1 MHEAPPPSRV
11 PALLADHPPADAKK
25 TRSSPRPRQ
34 LRHPQALLR
43 RLQAGQAPPLS
54 PAFHPHFGLLA
65 QSGRALLRPDHSGAH
80 PSRRLH
86 FGSRA
91 RSCHSRLPGT
101 PQCRPQ
107 AFRLDQ
113 ISPRNPGKSHSCP
126 KRAPADYFRESNVRS
141 ITLEGSPNLPSIDRA
156 PVTLTEMGPPLP
168 APKEPLAI
176 TPLLRIVALPAS
188 TVTAPASPPRSGPG
202 SVERE
207 VMPVNNSGASRP
219 SIKSEPATL
228 TETLPA
234 LPRPI
239 VVLVTPATFVVITS
253 LLRIDKPPAM
263 TATAPAFPGPNA
275 RVRMPAGELAEL
287 SSIASAFAIATKT
300 APPVPSPRLCAT
312 TLAPFWIVKFC
323 AVTVIAPP
331 APAGTGL
338 PLASVS
344 PAPAVVEATLAPLS
358 IKRSLALIAIAIA
371 PPLP

>member
-34 LRHPQALLR
+34 LRHPQAFQR
-43 RLQAGQAPPLS
+43 EDMAGQAPPLS

-141 ITLEGSPNLPSIDRA
+141 ITLGGAGTIPAFTSASVATEVRFASDSPLEGEGFEPSVPGDR
-156 PVTLTEMGPPLP
+156 T
-168 APKEPLAI
+168 K
-176 TPLLRIVALPAS
+176 
-188 TVTAPASPPRSGPG
+188 
-202 SVERE
+202 VE
-207 VMPVNNSGASRP
+207 S
-219 SIKSEPATL
+219 PATVSSV
-228 TETLPA
+228 
-234 LPRPI
+234 PR
-239 VVLVTPATFVVITS
+239 
-253 LLRIDKPPAM
+253 
-263 TATAPAFPGPNA
+263 ATAF
-275 RVRMPAGELAEL
+275 
-287 SSIASAFAIATKT
+287 
-300 APPVPSPRLCAT
+300 
-312 TLAPFWIVKFC
+312 
-323 AVTVIAPP
+323 
-331 APAGTGL
+331 
-338 PLASVS
+338 
-344 PAPAVVEATLAPLS
+344 
-358 IKRSLALIAIAIA
+358 
-371 PPLP
+371 